1 MLITNARL
9 VNEGTITEA
18 DLLIRNGRI
27 QRIAPQITAPPG
39 HAVHDAAGALLMP
52 GMIDD
57 QVHFREPGL
66 THKGDLA
73 TESRAAVAGGIT
85 SFMEMPNTRPQ
96 TSTREALAEK
106 YRNASGRSAANYAF
120 YMGATNDNLDE
131 IKALRPGE
139 ACGVKV
145 FMGASTGNML
155 VDAPKVLDGI
165 FSSTPYLVA
174 THCEDTPTI
183 MANEAAW
190 RKRYGDAIPITAHP
204 KIRSHESC
212 WLSSSMAVGLAKRHG
227 TKLHVLHLTT
237 AREMALFEPGPIES
251 KQITAEAC
259 VHHLWFDESR
269 YPDLGT
275 RIKCNPSVKSAADR
289 EALVKAVRE
298 DRIDIIATDHAP
310 HTAEEKANPSYFKA
324 PAGLPLVEHALLVA
338 LGLAGALQHG
348 AHVRID
354 ILQRRW
360 DATRRRRV
368 DQLGVLLLAL
378 PFCAFVLWSCA
389 DYVAVAWQRR
399 EASAEPGGGGGG
411 TATASGSRT
420 SSSDG
425 YAPGQDSQQLQ
436 ETQQLPS
443 LTAQETELVRLTK
456 YTNRAVVDMLCGP
469 RAPETQFTPDFRR
482 LIDGQS
488 LGQVVS
494 RGYTQLVH
502 PLVEDENGKLV
513 PSARV
518 VLLPTT
524 AST

>member
-73 TESRAAVAGGIT
+73 TASRAAVAGGIT

-338 LGLAGALQHG
+338 LELAARGELDLATVVRKTSHAPAIRYQVAERGFLREGYWADLVLVDDRQTTEVRDDNCRAKCRWTPFHG
-348 AHVRID
+348 QRFSHRIA
-354 ILQRRW
+354 
-360 DATRRRRV
+360 ATWVNGERV
-368 DQLGVLLLAL
+368 FDGRSV
-378 PFCAFVLWSCA
+378 
-389 DYVAVAWQRR
+389 
-399 EASAEPGGGGGG
+399 AEP
-411 TATASGSRT
+411 
-420 SSSDG
+420 
-425 YAPGQDSQQLQ
+425 
-436 ETQQLPS
+436 
-443 LTAQETELVRLTK
+443 VR
-456 YTNRAVVDMLCGP
+456 G
-469 RAPETQFTPDFRR
+469 RR
-482 LIDGQS
+482 LDFD
-488 LGQVVS
+488 
-494 RGYTQLVH
+494 H
-502 PLVEDENGKLV
+502 
-513 PSARV
+513 
-518 VLLPTT
+518 
-524 AST
+524 